1 MISEGYILL
10 RVFEIRRTVRFL
22 RIVYTTRI
30 NCLVVL
36 NLVLGGYL
44 HSRVNCKSRFTG
56 NYIITVVTRS
66 YSFILKGIEKHVNRI
81 LYRFNGSTGFIYHW
95 CAIGY

>member
-22 RIVYTTRI
+22 RIVYTIRI

-36 NLVLGGYL
+36 NLVLDD
-44 HSRVNCKSRFTG
+44 
-56 NYIITVVTRS
+56 YIS
-66 YSFILKGIEKHVNRI
+66 LQ
-81 LYRFNGSTGFIYHW
+81 
-95 CAIGY
+95 

>member
-10 RVFEIRRTVRFL
+10 RVFEIRRTVGFL

-36 NLVLGGYL
+36 NLVLDD
-44 HSRVNCKSRFTG
+44 
-56 NYIITVVTRS
+56 YIS
-66 YSFILKGIEKHVNRI
+66 LQ
-81 LYRFNGSTGFIYHW
+81 
-95 CAIGY
+95 